1 MRSIQYIII
10 AALAVLTAGC
20 GNNILNEPVAVAD
33 GHKITAG
40 EMELKAKLYGLSITN
55 KKEAGQFVN
64 LLIND
69 YLVLEEAK
77 RMKVAF
83 TGDEMKAEMENF
95 APDYASEETKKA
107 LRAVGIGYGEWI
119 KDIREKVTRKKL
131 INMVMKDKIKADPEE
146 IKGYFWSNILDFR
159 TFKKVRARQIVL
171 DSEEKAKQVQ
181 QLLMRGEAFEKLAE
195 KYSVTSEG
203 KNGGDLGYFGV
214 GEMPS
219 FINDAVFSMK
229 KGEISGI
236 IRSPYGWHIFKCE
249 DIQEEKTPKFE
260 EVKDLAYSKYYE
272 SKKDEYF
279 NSWMQDIRRKAR
291 ITIYEETLYKLVES
305 KEAVK

>member
-1 MRSIQYIII
+1 MRLILYIII
-10 AALAVLTAGC
+10 AALAAFAAGC
-20 GNNILNEPVAVAD
+20 GNNILNEPVAGVD

-40 EMELKAKLYGLSITN
+40 ELELKAKLYGLSIST

-77 RMKVAF
+77 RLKVSF

-95 APDYASEETKKA
+95 APDYDSGETKKA
-107 LRAVGIGYGEWI
+107 LKAAGIGYSEWLNDI
-119 KDIREKVTRKKL
+119 KEKVTRKKL

-171 DSEEKAKQVQ
+171 DSEDRAKQVQ
-181 QLLMRGEAFEKLAE
+181 QLLMRGEPFEKLAV

-203 KNGGDLGYFGV
+203 KNGGDLGYFGA

-219 FINDAVFSMK
+219 FINDTVFFMK

-236 IRSPYGWHIFKCE
+236 IKSPYGWHIFKCE

-260 EVKDLAYSKYYE
+260 EVKDLAYRKYYE

-279 NSWMQDIRRKAR
+279 NAWMQDLRKNAK
-291 ITIYEETLYKLVES
+291 ITVNEETLYKLVES